1 MQPMRLIEA
10 NLMLLTIQSLL
21 AAGGLDILTQA
32 EISTYGIGTVQKY
45 KTFQIPN
52 FQYSYPILSDIY
64 DKINPIISDQ

>member
-10 NLMLLTIQSLL
+10 NLMLLTIQYLL

-45 KTFQIPN
+45 ITFQIPN
-52 FQYSYPILSDIY
+52 FQ
-64 DKINPIISDQ
+64 